1 MSRFFIWCGSVLLAS
16 IFLSGCYSASHHYQR
31 SFPNLIG
38 YTYPNWC
45 GPPLVTPPNGPPDDE
60 AYAYLMEEQ
69 MAESTDNGGNGT
81 DNGTDNG
88 TIATPFGIA
97 PEARNPS
104 AAAP

>member
-16 IFLSGCYSASHHYQR
+16 IFLGGCYSASHHYQR
-31 SFPNLIG
+31 SFPNMIG

-60 AYAYLMEEQ
+60 AYAHLMDEKTGG
-69 MAESTDNGGNGT
+69 STDNVSVAKPFDGT
-81 DNGTDNG
+81 
-88 TIATPFGIA
+88 A

-104 AAAP
+104 VAAP